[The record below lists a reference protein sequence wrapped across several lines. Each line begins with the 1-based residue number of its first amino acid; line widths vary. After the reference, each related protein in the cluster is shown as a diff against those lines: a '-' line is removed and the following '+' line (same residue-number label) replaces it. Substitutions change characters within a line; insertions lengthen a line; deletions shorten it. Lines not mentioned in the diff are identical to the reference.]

1 MGLGSTAKKLQTVAD
16 TAEKLYTRLNDVRE
30 RLVET
35 QDTVVESAER
45 LDRIEA
51 ELAEQRAIVEAVAE
65 SEGIDLDAVAAE
77 AHIGEAE
84 TAGDPAGETDDAPER
99 EASGEDDAD
108 ADADRDAGGG
118 HEGPVDER
126 GGS

>member
-1 MGLGSTAKKLQTVAD
+1 MGLGSTARKLQTVAD
-16 TAEKLYTRLNDVRE
+16 TAEKLYARVNDVRE

-35 QDTVVESAER
+35 QETVVESAER

-65 SEGIDLDAVAAE
+65 AEGIDLDAVAAE

-84 TAGDPAGETDDAPER
+84 SAGDPTGDTDDPTGDTDDPTGETD
-99 EASGEDDAD
+99 
-108 ADADRDAGGG
+108 AGGDS
-118 HEGPVDER
+118 EVPVDER
-126 GGS
+126 GED

>member
-1 MGLGSTAKKLQTVAD
+1 MGLGSTAKKIQTVAD

-35 QDTVVESAER
+35 QETVVESAER

-65 SEGIDLDAVAAE
+65 AEGLDLDAVAAE

-84 TAGDPAGETDDAPER
+84 ASAETTPGTDGTDEPNDDVGDPAGAEP
-99 EASGEDDAD
+99 DAD
-108 ADADRDAGGG
+108 PSQ
-118 HEGPVDER
+118 EVPVDER
-126 GGS
+126 GGN

>member
-51 ELAEQRAIVEAVAE
+51 ELAEQRAIVEAIAE

-77 AHIGEAE
+77 AHIGQAE
-84 TAGDPAGETDDAPER
+84 TAGDPTGETDDAPGS
-99 EASGEDDAD
+99 EAPAPGEADAD
-108 ADADRDAGGG
+108 ADADAG
-118 HEGPVDER
+118 HEVPVDER
-126 GGS
+126 SGS